1 MDEKESRL
9 PDIKSES
16 LPTAET
22 AAEWS
27 NKEILNKE
35 ALQIIDKVII
45 EQDPAKTKDLTY
57 LFNANQNKKAMI
69 RVNKLGELLDTMADQ
84 ALTRF
89 TKKPDEISNQEL
101 LQGMKVVQDIIDKGQ
116 KQISGVS
123 EVPLIQINQQN
134 NELNIGDGQTALSK
148 ESRDKVKNAVM
159 SLLANI
165 ETKEATPADF
175 KDDYAAKV
183 EEVDTTDGHQ

>member
-1 MDEKESRL
+1 MDEKESML

-22 AAEWS
+22 ATEWS

-84 ALTRF
+84 ALARF

-123 EVPLIQINQQN
+123 ETPLIQINQQN
-134 NELNIGDGQTALSK
+134 NELNIGESQTTLSK

-175 KDDYAAKV
+175 KDDYEAKI
-183 EEVDTTDGHQ
+183 EEVDTTDGH

>member
-1 MDEKESRL
+1 MDEKKSML
-9 PDIKSES
+9 PDVKSEP
-16 LPTAET
+16 LPAAET
-22 AAEWS
+22 ATEWS

-69 RVNKLGELLDTMADQ
+69 RVNKLGELLDTMTDQ

-134 NELNIGDGQTALSK
+134 NELNIGDGQTTLSK

-165 ETKEATPADF
+165 ETKEATPADL
-175 KDDYAAKV
+175 KDNYEVKA
-183 EEVDTTDGHQ
+183 EEVDTTDGH

>member
-1 MDEKESRL
+1 
-9 PDIKSES
+9 
-16 LPTAET
+16 
-22 AAEWS
+22 
-27 NKEILNKE
+27 
-35 ALQIIDKVII
+35 
-45 EQDPAKTKDLTY
+45 
-57 LFNANQNKKAMI
+57 
-69 RVNKLGELLDTMADQ
+69 
-84 ALTRF
+84 
-89 TKKPDEISNQEL
+89 
-101 LQGMKVVQDIIDKGQ
+101 MKVVQDIIDKGQ

-165 ETKEATPADF
+165 ETKDVTPADF

-183 EEVDTTDGHQ
+183 EEVDKVDGN

>member
-1 MDEKESRL
+1 MDEKESML
-9 PDIKSES
+9 PDSKSES
-16 LPTAET
+16 LPTVET
-22 AAEWS
+22 VAEWS

-123 EVPLIQINQQN
+123 ETPLIQINQQN
-134 NELNIGDGQTALSK
+134 NELNIGESQTTLSK

-175 KDDYAAKV
+175 KDNYEVKV
-183 EEVDTTDGHQ
+183 EEVDIVDGN

>member
-45 EQDPAKTKDLTY
+45 EQDPAKTKDWTY
-57 LFNANQNKKAMI
+57 LFNAKQNKKAMI

-101 LQGMKVVQDIIDKGQ
+101 LQGTKVVQDIIDKGQ

-123 EVPLIQINQQN
+123 ETPLIQINQQN
-134 NELNIGDGQTALSK
+134 NELNIGESQTTLSK

-175 KDDYAAKV
+175 KDNYEVKI
-183 EEVDTTDGHQ
+183 EEVDTVDGN

>member
-1 MDEKESRL
+1 MDEKKSML
-9 PDIKSES
+9 PDVKSEP
-16 LPTAET
+16 LPVAET
-22 AAEWS
+22 ATEWS
-27 NKEILNKE
+27 NKEILNNE

-57 LFNANQNKKAMI
+57 LFNANQNKKAMV
-69 RVNKLGELLDTMADQ
+69 RVNKLGELLDTMTDQ

-165 ETKEATPADF
+165 ETKEVTPADL
-175 KDDYAAKV
+175 KDNYEVKA
-183 EEVDTTDGHQ
+183 EEVDTTDGH

>member
-1 MDEKESRL
+1 ML

-22 AAEWS
+22 ATDGP

-175 KDDYAAKV
+175 KDDYEAKI
-183 EEVDTTDGHQ
+183 EEVDTTDGH

>member
-1 MDEKESRL
+1 
-9 PDIKSES
+9 
-16 LPTAET
+16 
-22 AAEWS
+22 
-27 NKEILNKE
+27 
-35 ALQIIDKVII
+35 
-45 EQDPAKTKDLTY
+45 
-57 LFNANQNKKAMI
+57 MI

-134 NELNIGDGQTALSK
+134 NELNIGEGQTALSK

-165 ETKEATPADF
+165 ETKEAMPADF

-183 EEVDTTDGHQ
+183 EEVDKVDGN

>member
-1 MDEKESRL
+1 MDEKESML

-16 LPTAET
+16 LPAVET
-22 AAEWS
+22 VAEWS

-134 NELNIGDGQTALSK
+134 NELYIGDGQTALSK

-175 KDDYAAKV
+175 KDDYEAKI
-183 EEVDTTDGHQ
+183 EEVNTTDGH

>member
-1 MDEKESRL
+1 MDEKESML

-16 LPTAET
+16 LP
-22 AAEWS
+22 AAGTSTEWQ
-27 NKEILNKE
+27 NKDILNKE

-134 NELNIGDGQTALSK
+134 NELNISDGQTALSK

-159 SLLANI
+159 SLLAKI

-175 KDDYAAKV
+175 KDDYEAKI
-183 EEVDTTDGHQ
+183 EEVDKVDGN

>member
-1 MDEKESRL
+1 MDEKESML

-16 LPTAET
+16 LPTAKT
-22 AAEWS
+22 ATEWS

-45 EQDPAKTKDLTY
+45 EQDPAKKKDVTY

-84 ALTRF
+84 ALARF

-123 EVPLIQINQQN
+123 ETPLIQINQQN
-134 NELNIGDGQTALSK
+134 NELNIGESQTTLSK

-175 KDDYAAKV
+175 KDDYEAKI
-183 EEVDTTDGHQ
+183 EEVDTTDEH

>member
-1 MDEKESRL
+1 MDEKESML

-69 RVNKLGELLDTMADQ
+69 RINKLGELLDTMADQ

-175 KDDYAAKV
+175 KDDYEAKI
-183 EEVDTTDGHQ
+183 EEVDTTDGH

>member
-9 PDIKSES
+9 PAVKSES
-16 LPTAET
+16 LPAAET
-22 AAEWS
+22 ATKWPS
-27 NKEILNKE
+27 KETLDKE

-175 KDDYAAKV
+175 KDNYEAKV
-183 EEVDTTDGHQ
+183 EEVDKVDGN

>member
-9 PDIKSES
+9 PEVKSES
-16 LPTAET
+16 LPATET
-22 AAEWS
+22 ATKWPS
-27 NKEILNKE
+27 KETLDKE

-57 LFNANQNKKAMI
+57 LFNVNQNKKAMI

-134 NELNIGDGQTALSK
+134 NELNIGENQTALSK

-165 ETKEATPADF
+165 ETKESTPADF
-175 KDDYAAKV
+175 KDDYGVKI
-183 EEVDTTDGHQ
+183 EKVDTTDGH